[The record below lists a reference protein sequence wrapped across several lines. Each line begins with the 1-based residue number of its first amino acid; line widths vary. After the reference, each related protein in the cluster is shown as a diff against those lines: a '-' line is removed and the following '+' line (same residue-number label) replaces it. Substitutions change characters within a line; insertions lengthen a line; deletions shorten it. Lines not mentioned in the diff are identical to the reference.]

1 MSFKKTL
8 ARSAIVGALGF
19 SALGL
24 GVGLGTASADH
35 GNGGQPCWP
44 QSCQGDQRGD
54 GGQNYRGNGG
64 DGGQNYRGDGGEG
77 RQWGDQW
84 RPDQWRPDQWRPD
97 QWRPDQGGWD
107 QRPWDQRGFDDARGD
122 HQPFNWQ
129 GQRVEPYFDND
140 RRAWGFWFLGLWIP
154 L

>member
-1 MSFKKTL
+1 MSFKKTV

-64 DGGQNYRGDGGEG
+64 DGGQNYRGDGGDG

-84 RPDQWRPDQWRPD
+84 RSD

-107 QRPWDQRGFDDARGD
+107 QRPWDQRGVDDARGD

-129 GQRVEPYFDND
+129 GQRVDPYFDNN
-140 RRAWGFWFLGLWIP
+140 RGAWGFWFLGLWIP

>member
-1 MSFKKTL
+1 MSFKKTV
-8 ARSAIVGALGF
+8 ARAAIVGAFGF

-24 GVGLGTASADH
+24 GVGVGTASADH

-54 GGQNYRGNGG
+54 GGQ
-64 DGGQNYRGDGGEG
+64 DQRGDGGGG
-77 RQWGDQW
+77 RQFGDQW
-84 RPDQWRPDQWRPD
+84 RPDQG
-97 QWRPDQGGWD
+97 RPDQGGWD

-129 GQRVEPYFDND
+129 GQRVEPYFDSD
-140 RRAWGFWFLGLWIP
+140 RGAWGFSFLGLWIP

>member
-1 MSFKKTL
+1 VTVDRITVETVATV
-8 ARSAIVGALGF
+8 AR
-19 SALGL
+19 
-24 GVGLGTASADH
+24 
-35 GNGGQPCWP
+35 
-44 QSCQGDQRGD
+44 
-54 GGQNYRGNGG
+54 
-64 DGGQNYRGDGGEG
+64 
-77 RQWGDQW
+77 WG
-84 RPDQWRPDQWRPD
+84 DQWRPD

-140 RRAWGFWFLGLWIP
+140 RGAWGFWFLGLWIP

>member
-1 MSFKKTL
+1 VSLKKTV
-8 ARSAIVGALGF
+8 ARTAIVGALGF

-44 QSCQGDQRGD
+44 QNCQGDQRGD
-54 GGQNYRGNGG
+54 GGQ
-64 DGGQNYRGDGGEG
+64 DHRGDGGDG
-77 RQWGDQW
+77 RQFGDQW
-84 RPDQWRPDQWRPD
+84 RPDQG
-97 QWRPDQGGWD
+97 RPDQGGWD

-140 RRAWGFWFLGLWIP
+140 RGAWGFWFLGLWIP

>member
-1 MSFKKTL
+1 VSFKKTV

-24 GVGLGTASADH
+24 GAGLGTASADH
-35 GNGGQPCWP
+35 GNGGQPCLP
-44 QSCQGDQRGD
+44 QNCQGDQRGD
-54 GGQNYRGNGG
+54 GGQ
-64 DGGQNYRGDGGEG
+64 DHRGDGGDG
-77 RQWGDQW
+77 RQFGDQW
-84 RPDQWRPDQWRPD
+84 RPDQWRQ
-97 QWRPDQGGWD
+97 DQGGWD
-107 QRPWDQRGFDDARGD
+107 QRPWDQRGIDDARGD

-140 RRAWGFWFLGLWIP
+140 RGAWGFSFLGLWIP